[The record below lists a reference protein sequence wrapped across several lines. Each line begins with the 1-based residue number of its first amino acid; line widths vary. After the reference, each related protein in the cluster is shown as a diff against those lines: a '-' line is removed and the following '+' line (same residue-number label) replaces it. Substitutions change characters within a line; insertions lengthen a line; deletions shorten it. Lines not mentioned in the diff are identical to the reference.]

1 MKSRT
6 LVEEVER
13 RRGDYPDACGLHLAA
28 IPLWSISKALD
39 EGGPA
44 TSEMCQFVPVRVVA
58 CMEGGLK
65 TALAALVNQGDPF
78 LSRAREIAHNRLP
91 LNFDMLAAVV
101 TDRVS
106 FGELVSHA
114 LTWHDLEKINAIF
127 STILGGRSFFESLGA
142 ARDRWQEHATGAS
155 APIITDFD
163 SVKARLTDAIQL
175 RNAICHEVAAFKVI
189 DLAQARA
196 ILEAGRQFLRA
207 SAWVISDA
215 LFPDA
220 PLTQADM
227 TAAAWRDA
235 DAVDASV
242 DDVIQRLLSDADP
255 DDAAL
260 LSNAVDH
267 WRQFRSAFAEFEGN
281 AAKGGSL
288 APQLQGMATARLGR
302 RLLTE
307 LEAAH
312 QTRRMQE
319 PAAWR
324 ARY

>member
-1 MKSRT
+1 
-6 LVEEVER
+6 
-13 RRGDYPDACGLHLAA
+13 
-28 IPLWSISKALD
+28 
-39 EGGPA
+39 
-44 TSEMCQFVPVRVVA
+44 MCQFVPVRVVA

-65 TALAALVNQGDPF
+65 TALAALVNHGEPF
-78 LSRAREIAHNRLP
+78 LSRARDITHSQIQID
-91 LNFDMLAAVV
+91 FDVLAAVV

-106 FGELVSHA
+106 LGEVVA
-114 LTWHDLEKINAIF
+114 LALPCHDLRKINSVF
-127 STILGGRSFFESLGA
+127 STILGDRPFFESLRT
-142 ARDRWQEHATGAS
+142 ARDRWQEHATGAA

-163 SVKARLTDAIQL
+163 GVLAKLAVAIQL

-189 DLAQARA
+189 DIFEARA

-207 SAWVISDA
+207 SAWVISDT
-215 LFPDA
+215 LYPDA

-242 DDVIQRLLSDADP
+242 DDVIQRLLLDADP

-260 LSNAVDH
+260 LSLAVDH

-288 APQLQGMATARLGR
+288 APQLKGMATARLGR

-312 QTRRMQE
+312 QTRRMQA